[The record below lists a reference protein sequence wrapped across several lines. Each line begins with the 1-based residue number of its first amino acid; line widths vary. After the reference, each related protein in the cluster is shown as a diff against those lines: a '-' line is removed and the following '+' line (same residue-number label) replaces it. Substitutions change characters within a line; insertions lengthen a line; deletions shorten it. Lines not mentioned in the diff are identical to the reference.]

1 MLRAD
6 VYRRVGIALS
16 PAAISRLRTCVR
28 VRGSRAS
35 SGEALALVLSRL
47 PADLAGKLREGDVAA
62 ASERLAQAAR
72 AAGFRGRIAETQPVR
87 LRDLVAAM
95 ADAIG

>member
-16 PAAISRLRTCVR
+16 PAAISRLRALR
-28 VRGSRAS
+28 SRPWIAAS

-72 AAGFRGRIAETQPVR
+72 VAGFRGRIAVAASARP
-87 LRDLVAAM
+87 RDLVAAM